1 MPPSIPHGEHCSRPY
16 LLNPHERLVSKTCG
30 RDLPVSSDMLD
41 WLAVGWNLA
50 MTISGAFLVSLSF
63 RTWPLRFDRAQTV
76 GHTLL
81 AVFTAL
87 VLMIYPDPLIR
98 HLPPL
103 SPWEDMLSD
112 LRYVPLVALMLAYRP
127 GWALLAGIVVS
138 APQVVHALLAG
149 QTSLAW
155 PPLAVTGGV
164 LLMTALQKR
173 DLGILNFTV
182 REAALR
188 LPLIFLPC
196 GLPFLFSPA
205 ADGSGWDVNPAPA
218 LMMVMVNLTGFLAGV
233 MVLRSRFKLLAVSAR
248 LSQLAHTDPLT
259 GLGNRRQLEQDLA
272 KLPPGG
278 HVLVMDLDY
287 FKTINDRF
295 GHDVGDE
302 YLVSTAAALKTS
314 LQRAGTQAGA
324 GGRRKTGPFTAA
336 NPARQALSDQVY
348 RIGGEEFALLSPS
361 GGPEHASALAAR
373 VMDQVRQVRH
383 RANPGGQITC
393 SVGLAR
399 RREDESPQS
408 ALRRADAALM
418 HAKANGRNRAET
430 AELLAQ
436 VPVGGLP
443 GTRSGPAA
451 RPAQPLLWEAIHA
464 SLSLAALD
472 RDLTTHDWTRL
483 LQAAILS
490 VPGAESASINV
501 RRGSRFVK
509 CAQIGFDDVL
519 LRLSHSE
526 AEQLAWYG
534 LGQDAW
540 KRGQPRVLYGADIAA
555 YSDNQAAR
563 DDNVSVHFQESGRVA
578 DLQASLCIPV
588 LMDGDVVA
596 HLNLDRSS
604 DQRPFD
610 EEDLRVARA
619 FADQVTVLT
628 VAARRR
634 QALEE
639 QRREQNWLVDFG
651 LELLAVRDARS
662 VTQCL
667 ISGLKALYGLDG
679 AVVSGETPPVRTGPG
694 QFTLVLESPRMVE
707 TRVLLWRDTEFS
719 PQEQHL
725 FAQAARS
732 ANTALHS
739 LAMRDTALAE
749 ATPGDVKLSVAM
761 EELATPKRVRR

>member
-1 MPPSIPHGEHCSRPY
+1 MF
-16 LLNPHERLVSKTCG
+16 
-30 RDLPVSSDMLD
+30 D

-50 MTISGAFLVSLSF
+50 MTVSGAFLVSLSF
-63 RTWPLRFDRAQTV
+63 RSWPLRLDRAQAV

-87 VLMIYPDPLIR
+87 MLMVYPHALLR
-98 HLPPL
+98 HAPPL
-103 SPWEDMLSD
+103 TPWADTFGD
-112 LRYVPLVALMLAYRP
+112 LRYVPLVTLMLAYRP
-127 GWALLAGIVVS
+127 GWALLAGAVVS

-155 PPLAVTGGV
+155 PPLAATGGV
-164 LLMTALQKR
+164 LLLAALQKR
-173 DLGILNFTV
+173 NLGLLNFTV

-196 GLPFLFSPA
+196 GFPFLFNVR
-205 ADGSGWDVNPAPA
+205 ADGSGWHGNPAPA
-218 LMMVMVNLTGFLAGV
+218 LLTVAVNLIGFLAGV

-248 LSQLAHTDPLT
+248 LSRLAHTDPLT
-259 GLGNRRQLEQDLA
+259 GLHNRRQLEHDLQE
-272 KLPPGG
+272 LPSGG

-302 YLVSTAAALKTS
+302 YLVSAAAALNRALREGAAAHTS
-314 LQRAGTQAGA
+314 AL
-324 GGRRKTGPFTAA
+324 GRRKTGPGLLTRAVQ
-336 NPARQALSDQVY
+336 ARAGQIKAGQIRAVQVRPLPTDQVY
-348 RIGGEEFALLSPS
+348 RMGGEEFALLC
-361 GGPEHASALAAR
+361 ASDSAEQAEALAQR
-373 VMDQVRQVRH
+373 VMAQVHEVSH

-393 SVGLAR
+393 SLGIAR
-399 RREDESPQS
+399 RQEGESPQS
-408 ALRRADAALM
+408 TLRRADMALM
-418 HAKANGRNRAET
+418 QAKANGRNRAET
-430 AELLAQ
+430 AEALALT
-436 VPVGGLP
+436 PASGLP
-443 GTRSGPAA
+443 GLRSKVA
-451 RPAQPLLWEAIHA
+451 RPAQPLLWEAILA

-472 RDLTTHDWTRL
+472 RDLTTQDWTRL

-501 RRGSRFVK
+501 RRGSRFVQ
-509 CAQIGFDDVL
+509 CAQIGFDDAL
-519 LRLSHSE
+519 LGMSHSE
-526 AEQLAWYG
+526 DEQLAWYG

-555 YSDNQAAR
+555 YSDNPAAR

-588 LMDGDVVA
+588 LMDGEVVA

-651 LELLAVRDARS
+651 LDLLALRDARS
-662 VTQCL
+662 VAQCL
-667 ISGLKALYGLDG
+667 LSGLKSLCSLDG
-679 AVVSGETPPVRTGPG
+679 IVVSVDTLPVRTEAG
-694 QFTLVLESPRMVE
+694 QLTLVLESSPSVE
-707 TRVLLWRDTEFS
+707 ARLLLWRDTEFS
-719 PQEQHL
+719 PQEQRL
-725 FAQAARS
+725 FGQAARA

-739 LAMRDTALAE
+739 LSARNSSPDETAA
-749 ATPGDVKLSVAM
+749 ARITPGQF
-761 EELATPKRVRR
+761 RR

>member
-1 MPPSIPHGEHCSRPY
+1 
-16 LLNPHERLVSKTCG
+16 
-30 RDLPVSSDMLD
+30 MLD

-50 MTISGAFLVSLSF
+50 ITISGAFLVSLSF
-63 RTWPLRFDRAQTV
+63 RTWPLRFDRAQAV

-87 VLMIYPDPLIR
+87 VLMSYPDPLIR

-103 SPWEDMLSD
+103 SPWEDMLGD

-127 GWALLAGIVVS
+127 GWALLAGVVVS

-164 LLMTALQKR
+164 LLLAALQKR

-205 ADGSGWDVNPAPA
+205 ADGFSWNGNPAPA
-218 LMMVMVNLTGFLAGV
+218 LMMVMLNLTGFLAGV

-272 KLPPGG
+272 KLPVGG
-278 HVLVMDLDY
+278 HVLIMDLDY

-302 YLVSTAAALKTS
+302 YLISAAAALKAS
-314 LQRAGTQAGA
+314 LHHTGTQVAVTGQRKPGA
-324 GGRRKTGPFTAA
+324 ISAA
-336 NPARQALSDQVY
+336 NLGRQTPGDQVY
-348 RIGGEEFALLSPS
+348 RMGGEEFALLSPT
-361 GGPEHASALAAR
+361 GGPEHASALASR
-373 VMDQVRQVRH
+373 VMDQVRQVGH

-393 SVGLAR
+393 SVGLSQR
-399 RREDESPQS
+399 QQDEPPQS

-430 AELLAQ
+430 AEALALA
-436 VPVGGLP
+436 PASRLP
-443 GTRSGPAA
+443 GHFEPAA

-472 RDLTTHDWTRL
+472 RDLSTQDWTRL

-490 VPGAESASINV
+490 VPGAESATINV
-501 RRGSRFVK
+501 RQGGRFVQR
-509 CAQIGFDDVL
+509 AQIGFDDAL
-519 LRLSHSE
+519 LGMSHSE
-526 AEQLAWYG
+526 QEQLAWYG
-534 LGQDAW
+534 LGREAW
-540 KRGQPRVLYGADIAA
+540 TRGQPRVLYGTDIAA

-563 DDNVSVHFQESGRVA
+563 DDNISVHFQEGGRIGE
-578 DLQASLCIPV
+578 LQASLCIPV
-588 LMDGDVVA
+588 LMDGEVVA

-610 EEDLRVARA
+610 GEDLRVARA

-634 QALEE
+634 HALEE
-639 QRREQNWLVDFG
+639 QRREQEWLLGFG
-651 LELLAVRDARS
+651 LELLSVQDARS
-662 VTQCL
+662 VAQCL
-667 ISGLKALYGLDG
+667 LNGLGALYGLG
-679 AVVSGETPPVRTGPG
+679 GMPISGKTAAARSEPG
-694 QFTLVLESPRMVE
+694 QCTLLLESPGTAP
-707 TRVLLWRDTEFS
+707 TRLLLWRDTEFS
-719 PQEQHL
+719 PQEQQL
-725 FAQAARS
+725 LKRAAHA
-732 ANTALHS
+732 ANAALHS
-739 LAMRDTALAE
+739 LHMRSAALAE
-749 ATPGDVKLSVAM
+749 AIP
-761 EELATPKRVRR
+761 ERATRERATAKQIRR

>member
-1 MPPSIPHGEHCSRPY
+1 MF
-16 LLNPHERLVSKTCG
+16 
-30 RDLPVSSDMLD
+30 D

-50 MTISGAFLVSLSF
+50 MTVSGAFLVSLSF
-63 RTWPLRFDRAQTV
+63 RTWPLRLDRAQAV
-76 GHTLL
+76 IHTLL

-87 VLMIYPDPLIR
+87 MLVVYPHALLTP
-98 HLPPL
+98 LPPL
-103 SPWEDMLSD
+103 TPWADTFGD
-112 LRYVPLVALMLAYRP
+112 LRYVPLVTLMLAYRP
-127 GWALLAGIVVS
+127 GWALLAGAVVS

-155 PPLAVTGGV
+155 PPLAATGSV
-164 LLMTALQKR
+164 LLLAALQKR
-173 DLGILNFTV
+173 NLGLLNFTV

-196 GLPFLFSPA
+196 GLPFLFNLG
-205 ADGSGWDVNPAPA
+205 ADGSGWHGNPAPA
-218 LMMVMVNLTGFLAGV
+218 LLTVMVNLIGFLAGV

-248 LSQLAHTDPLT
+248 LSRLAHTDPLT
-259 GLGNRRQLEQDLA
+259 GLYNRRQLEHDLQA
-272 KLPPGG
+272 LPSGG

-302 YLVSTAAALKTS
+302 YLVSAAATLNRA
-314 LQRAGTQAGA
+314 LQEGAAAQTGT
-324 GGRRKTGPFTAA
+324 GGRRKNSLGLLTGAVQ
-336 NPARQALSDQVY
+336 ARALQTNQAY
-348 RIGGEEFALLSPS
+348 RMGGEEFALLC
-361 GGPEHASALAAR
+361 ASDTAEQAEALAQR
-373 VMDQVRQVRH
+373 VMAQVREVNH

-393 SVGLAR
+393 SLGIAR
-399 RREDESPQS
+399 RQEGESPQGT
-408 ALRRADAALM
+408 LRRADMALM
-418 HAKANGRNRAET
+418 QAKANGRNRAET
-430 AELLAQ
+430 AEALALT
-436 VPVGGLP
+436 PASGLP
-443 GTRSGPAA
+443 GLGSRVA

-472 RDLTTHDWTRL
+472 RDLTTQDWTRL

-501 RRGSRFVK
+501 RRGSRFVQ

-519 LRLSHSE
+519 LGMSHSE

-534 LGQDAW
+534 LGQNAW
-540 KRGQPRVLYGADIAA
+540 KRGQPRVLYGADIAS

-578 DLQASLCIPV
+578 ELQASLCIPV
-588 LMDGDVVA
+588 LMDGEVVA

-639 QRREQNWLVDFG
+639 QRREQNWLVNFG
-651 LELLAVRDARS
+651 LELLSLRDARS

-667 ISGLKALYGLDG
+667 LTGLKELYGLDG
-679 AVVSGETPPVRTGPG
+679 AVVSGPPPVRTEPG
-694 QFTLVLESPRMVE
+694 QFTLRLESPQMAELRL
-707 TRVLLWRDTEFS
+707 LLWRNAEFS

-725 FAQAARS
+725 FGQAARA

-739 LAMRDTALAE
+739 LSARNSSLEETATARI
-749 ATPGDVKLSVAM
+749 TTGQF
-761 EELATPKRVRR
+761 RR

>member
-1 MPPSIPHGEHCSRPY
+1 MNG
-16 LLNPHERLVSKTCG
+16 RL
-30 RDLPVSSDMLD
+30 SSGMFD

-50 MTISGAFLVSLSF
+50 MTVSGAFLVSLSF
-63 RTWPLRFDRAQTV
+63 RTWPLRFDRAQAV

-87 VLMIYPDPLIR
+87 ILMVYPHALLR
-98 HLPPL
+98 HVPPL
-103 SPWEDMLSD
+103 DPWSDMLGD
-112 LRYVPLVALMLAYRP
+112 LRYVPLVALTLAHRP
-127 GWALLAGIVVS
+127 GWALLAGVVVS

-164 LLMTALQKR
+164 LLLAALQKR
-173 DLGILNFTV
+173 NLGMLNFTL
-182 REAALR
+182 RGAALR

-196 GLPFLFSPA
+196 GLPFLFNPV
-205 ADGSGWDVNPAPA
+205 ADGSGWHGNPAPA
-218 LMMVMVNLTGFLAGV
+218 LLTIMVNLTGFLAGI
-233 MVLRSRFKLLAVSAR
+233 MVLRSKFKLLAVSAR
-248 LSQLAHTDPLT
+248 LSRLAHTDPLT

-272 KLPPGG
+272 TLPHGG

-302 YLVSTAAALKTS
+302 YLISTAAALNLS
-314 LQRAGTQAGA
+314 LPEDTGTRIGA
-324 GGRRKTGPFTAA
+324 GRQRKTGPIIRA
-336 NPARQALSDQVY
+336 NLVKTTPTDYVY
-348 RIGGEEFALLSPS
+348 RMGGEEFALLSPS
-361 GGPEHASALAAR
+361 GSPEHASALAGR
-373 VMDQVRQVRH
+373 VMAQVRQVSH
-383 RANPGGQITC
+383 RANPGGQLTC
-393 SVGLAR
+393 SLGIAR
-399 RREDESPQS
+399 RQEGESPQS

-430 AELLAQ
+430 AELLALI
-436 VPVGGLP
+436 PAGRLP
-443 GTRSGPAA
+443 GIRSEPAA

-472 RDLTTHDWTRL
+472 RDLTTQDWTRL

-501 RRGSRFVK
+501 RQGRRFVQ
-509 CAQIGFDDVL
+509 CAQIGFDDTL
-519 LRLSHSE
+519 LGMSHSE
-526 AEQLAWYG
+526 QEQLAWYG
-534 LGQDAW
+534 LGREAW
-540 KRGQPRVLYGADIAA
+540 TRGQPRVLYGADIAA

-563 DDNVSVHFQESGRVA
+563 DDHLSVHFQENGRVA
-578 DLQASLCIPV
+578 ELQASLCIPV
-588 LMDGDVVA
+588 LMDGEVVA

-634 QALEE
+634 HALEE
-639 QRREQNWLVDFG
+639 QRREQEWLLSFS
-651 LELLAVRDARS
+651 LELLSLRDARS
-662 VTQCL
+662 VAQCL
-667 ISGLKALYGLDG
+667 MNGLGALYGLG
-679 AVVSGETPPVRTGPG
+679 GRLISGETAAAARTEPG
-694 QFTLVLESPRMVE
+694 QYTLVLKSPGMVD
-707 TRVLLWRDTEFS
+707 TRLLLWRDTGFS
-719 PQEQHL
+719 PREQQL
-725 FAQAARS
+725 LERATSA

-739 LAMRDTALAE
+739 LNMRDAALAE
-749 ATPGDVKLSVAM
+749 ATPGKGTLSEAVPGQ
-761 EELATPKRVRR
+761 ATPEQIRR

>member
-1 MPPSIPHGEHCSRPY
+1 
-16 LLNPHERLVSKTCG
+16 
-30 RDLPVSSDMLD
+30 MLD

-50 MTISGAFLVSLSF
+50 MTISSAFLVSLSF
-63 RTWPLRFDRAQTV
+63 RAWPLRFDRAQAV

-87 VLMIYPDPLIR
+87 VLMVYPDPLIR
-98 HLPPL
+98 HMPPL
-103 SPWEDMLSD
+103 SPWEDMLGD
-112 LRYVPLVALMLAYRP
+112 LRYVPLVTLMLAYRP
-127 GWALLAGIVVS
+127 GWALLAGTVVS

-173 DLGILNFTV
+173 ELGTLNFTPQ
-182 REAALR
+182 RAALR

-205 ADGSGWDVNPAPA
+205 AAGFAWDGNPAPA

-233 MVLRSRFKLLAVSAR
+233 MVLRSRFRLLAVSAR
-248 LSQLAHTDPLT
+248 LSRLAHTDPLT

-272 KLPPGG
+272 RLPAGG

-302 YLVSTAAALKTS
+302 YLVSTAAALKAS
-314 LQRAGTQAGA
+314 LQRTGIQAGA
-324 GGRRKTGPFTAA
+324 GGRRKTGLFTAA
-336 NPARQALSDQVY
+336 NPAKQALSDQVY
-348 RIGGEEFALLSPS
+348 RMGGEEFALLSPS
-361 GGPEHASALAAR
+361 GGPEHASALAQG
-373 VMDQVRQVRH
+373 VMAQVREVHH

-399 RREDESPQS
+399 RQEGESPQS

-436 VPVGGLP
+436 VPVSGLP

-464 SLSLAALD
+464 ALSLAALD

-483 LQAAILS
+483 LQAAIVS
-490 VPGAESASINV
+490 VPGAESATINV
-501 RRGSRFVK
+501 RQGRRFVQR
-509 CAQIGFDDVL
+509 AQIGFGDAL
-519 LRLSHSE
+519 LGMSHSE
-526 AEQLAWYG
+526 QEQLAWYS
-534 LGQDAW
+534 LGREAW
-540 KRGQPRVLYGADIAA
+540 TRGQPRVLYGADIAA

-563 DDNVSVHFQESGRVA
+563 DDNASVHFQESGRITE
-578 DLQASLCIPV
+578 LQASLCIPV
-588 LMDGDVVA
+588 LMDGEVVA

-610 EEDLRVARA
+610 AEDLRVARA

-634 QALEE
+634 HALEE
-639 QRREQNWLVDFG
+639 QRREQEWLLGFG
-651 LELLAVRDARS
+651 LELLSVQDARS
-662 VTQCL
+662 VAQCL
-667 ISGLKALYGLDG
+667 LNGLGALYGLG
-679 AVVSGETPPVRTGPG
+679 GMLISSETAAARTEPG
-694 QFTLVLESPRMVE
+694 QCTLVLESPGTGA
-707 TRVLLWRDTEFS
+707 TRLLLWRDAEFS
-719 PQEQHL
+719 PQEQQL
-725 FAQAARS
+725 LERAALA
-732 ANTALHS
+732 ANTALHNLS
-739 LAMRDTALAE
+739 RRDAALAE
-749 ATPGDVKLSVAM
+749 AIP
-761 EELATPKRVRR
+761 ERATKERAAPKQIRR